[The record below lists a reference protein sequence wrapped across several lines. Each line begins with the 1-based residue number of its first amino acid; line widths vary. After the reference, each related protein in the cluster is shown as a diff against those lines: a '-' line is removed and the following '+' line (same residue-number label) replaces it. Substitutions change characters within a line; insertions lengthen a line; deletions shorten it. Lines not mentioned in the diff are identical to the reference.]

1 MNFLQPTVWFHWFF
15 FLSKLSLNWYHFLCW
30 IIMVT
35 TTCSTLSHQH
45 SVTNNV
51 MRDASLSVSMMLAGK
66 VSHTKRTC
74 WSRKSSHNT
83 GLECDERCELV
94 ADWTVTESCSPPTT
108 FISQSVSSPVTLT
121 PPVSTLTVLQDLSQP
136 ATMTENE
143 FKRWP
148 ICAFPSSVHL
158 TIKTVEWMGCTVVPY

>member
-1 MNFLQPTVWFHWFF
+1 
-15 FLSKLSLNWYHFLCW
+15 
-30 IIMVT
+30 
-35 TTCSTLSHQH
+35 
-45 SVTNNV
+45 
-51 MRDASLSVSMMLAGK
+51 MMLAGK

-158 TIKTVEWMGCTVVPY
+158 TIKTVEWMGCTVDCGTVLIWLWSLQTLQAMTNQLLCKCCIYPNLLIKLQII